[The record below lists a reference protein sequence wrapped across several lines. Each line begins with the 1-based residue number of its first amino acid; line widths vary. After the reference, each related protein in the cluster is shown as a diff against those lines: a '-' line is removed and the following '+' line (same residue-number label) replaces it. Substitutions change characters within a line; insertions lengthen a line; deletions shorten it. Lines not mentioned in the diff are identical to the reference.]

1 MFKATREIYEALKKE
16 EGLKAFTEDF
26 EKSSAVWLQFAVKNG
41 GTYRI
46 HLISQ
51 DDDNDVEVRVFE
63 LAQISEE
70 KKPRMLKLINE
81 LNCEYRFTK
90 FTVDEDGDLNVAYDF
105 PVDGEN
111 PAACACE
118 LVMRFV
124 HIIDEAYPRIM
135 RVLWAD

>member
-1 MFKATREIYEALKKE
+1 MFKATREIYEALKLE
-16 EGLKAFTEDF
+16 EGLKVFTEDF
-26 EKSSAVWLQFAVKNG
+26 EKSSAVWLQFAVENG

-46 HLISQ
+46 YLISQ

-70 KKPRMLKLINE
+70 KKPRLLKLINE

-90 FTVDEDGDLNVAYDF
+90 FTIDEDGDLNIAYDF

-118 LVMRFV
+118 LVTRFV

-135 RVLWAD
+135 RALWVD